1 MNAWDHDLFQ
11 ERMGNLLEYG
21 IVIGRPLSGKT
32 EICSQLVK
40 NGYQVIDMK
49 AITEQVKVKLTPED
63 GEFEG
68 EVPIAD
74 VEKEVCDLIN
84 AS

>member
-1 MNAWDHDLFQ
+1 
-11 ERMGNLLEYG
+11 
-21 IVIGRPLSGKT
+21 
-32 EICSQLVK
+32 
-40 NGYQVIDMK
+40 MK

-74 VEKEVCDLIN
+74 VEKEVCDLISASRGSATRTKFLFDGYTQAN
-84 AS
+84 ADKFLEFVSQFGLPKFVLHLTTDAK